1 MEPSAAPEHPLP
13 RTTGLRT
20 LRRRVLLLLLVPLA
34 LGAAWVE
41 RPVPPVPG
49 DVVLVVV
56 DTLRA
61 DHLPI
66 AGYHRET
73 APNVDRLARDAV
85 VYDRATS
92 PGTWTVASHASMF
105 TGLWPS
111 FHGAERVP
119 GKETTARPM
128 RREVRTLAEIL
139 RAEGFHTAAFVGN
152 NAFVARAFGFDRGF
166 EQFRNDDALA
176 FPPKL
181 AEEVAQWI
189 ERQTDR
195 LFLFVNVLDPHEP
208 YEPLPPLDT
217 RFPTKQPD
225 LGSSMTVAVDS
236 GMPVEPR
243 MQAHFVSQYDG
254 EVVVADRAVGAVVNT
269 LVRTGRYDDALVV
282 VTSDHGELLGEHGL
296 AGHGQ
301 TPWEPEVHVPLVV
314 KWPRQW
320 RAGERVRRRVS
331 TRAIFDTIL
340 ASLGIPPPSGVD
352 GRGLDDPHRVWVEDV
367 DSSGNRILAGYG
379 DGGAKVVDV
388 TTPEGSVFSELYDLD
403 ASPGELDHVED
414 DGASGALRF
423 EARAFAA
430 LPRPA
435 NEQAPPAIDPERE
448 SQLRALGYVR

>member
-1 MEPSAAPEHPLP
+1 MDPIAATEEPSP
-13 RTTGLRT
+13 REPGRRT

-34 LGAAWVE
+34 LGAALSE
-41 RPVPPVPG
+41 RPASPVPA

-73 APNVDRLARDAV
+73 SPNVERLARDGV
-85 VYDRATS
+85 VYERAVS

-166 EQFRNDDALA
+166 EEFRNDDALA

-208 YEPLPPLDT
+208 YDPLPPLDT

-243 MQAHFVSQYDG
+243 MQAHFVSQYDA

-301 TPWEPEVHVPLVV
+301 LPYEPEVHVPLVV

-331 TRAIFDTIL
+331 TRALFETIL
-340 ASLGIPPPSGVD
+340 ASLGIPPPTGVD
-352 GRGLDDPHRVWVEDV
+352 GRGLDDPHRVWIEDV

-379 DGGAKVVDV
+379 SDGAKVIDV
-388 TTPEGSVFSELYDLD
+388 TTSDGLVYSELYDLG
-403 ASPGELDHVED
+403 ASPGETERVED
-414 DGASGALRF
+414 DGVSGALRF

-435 NEQAPPAIDPERE
+435 NDQVPPAIDPERE